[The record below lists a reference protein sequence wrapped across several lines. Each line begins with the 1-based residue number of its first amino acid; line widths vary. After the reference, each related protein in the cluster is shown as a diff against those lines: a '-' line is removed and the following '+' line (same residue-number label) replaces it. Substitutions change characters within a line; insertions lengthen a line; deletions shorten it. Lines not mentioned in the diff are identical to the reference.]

1 MTKKRIAEEAHGAPD
16 AQVTTIF
23 GRMDF
28 LLLPL
33 VVALWGVGW
42 GRGRLKVKETQAES
56 RVNDAAEE
64 RDGGRQE

>member
-28 LLLPL
+28 LLQPS
-33 VVALWGVGW
+33 VVAIWGG
-42 GRGRLKVKETQAES
+42 GRLKIKETQAES
-56 RVNDAAEE
+56 WVNDAAEE
-64 RDGGRQE
+64 RDGG